1 MQTITT
7 EKNETFNPLFA
18 KMQERFCVG
27 GTIAEKLAVDAGLS
41 KKRNKRTISGE
52 YGVTHGSTL
61 PHSAAGTRALRKQF
75 FSLKNIGALSMGVL
89 LTSVLL
95 LSGASFSG
103 IHKNS
108 ASNAPISPLADTQ
121 VTENESKEAADVIYF
136 AAESTP
142 LCM

>member
-27 GTIAEKLAVDAGLS
+27 GTIAEKMAVEAGLS
-41 KKRNKRTISGE
+41 KKRTKRTTSGE
-52 YGVTHGSTL
+52 YGMTHENAL
-61 PHSAAGTRALRKQF
+61 PHSASGTRALRKQF

-103 IHKNS
+103 IRKNS
-108 ASNAPISPLADTQ
+108 VTNTPISPLADTQ
-121 VTENESKEAADVIYF
+121 VTESESKEATDVIYF